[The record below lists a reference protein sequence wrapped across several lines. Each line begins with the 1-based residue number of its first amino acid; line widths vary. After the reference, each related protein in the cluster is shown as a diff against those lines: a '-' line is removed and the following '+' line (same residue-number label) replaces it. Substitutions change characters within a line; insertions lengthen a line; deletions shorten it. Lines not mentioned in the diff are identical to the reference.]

1 MNAPMTMTDR
11 QIHDGLLTIDS
22 HIDIPWPPG
31 PSPFEDG
38 PRRVDLPKM
47 RRGGI
52 GAGCFAAYIP
62 QGKRDAAGFAAA
74 HDRAVAML
82 RAIHAMGET
91 RAGAVPAQL
100 ATTVAEIEAARLA
113 GGPAIIPV
121 VENGHAIGET
131 LDHLDEFRALGARYM
146 TLTHNGHNA
155 LADSSVPRKDLG
167 DEPTLHG
174 GLSELGRAAIARMNR
189 LGMMVDVS
197 HTSKAAM
204 LQAIAASST
213 PVIATHS
220 SIRALCDHPRNLD
233 DEQLDAMAASGGVVQ
248 VTLVS
253 FFLKAGKK
261 ETEVTLGDFIDH
273 IDYAVQRMGIAH
285 VGIGSDF
292 DGGGGVVGWRD
303 AGESANVTF
312 ELMRRGYDRAAIA
325 ALPEKYRTV
334 ITLFHLQGK
343 QYDEIAT
350 VLDLP
355 MGTVKTHLFRAK
367 ELLRKSLG
375 DQIAERGR

>member
-1 MNAPMTMTDR
+1 MNAPMTLTDR
-11 QIHDGLLTIDS
+11 QLHDALLTIDS

-31 PSPFEDG
+31 PSAFEDG

-62 QGKRDAAGFAAA
+62 QGRRDAAGHAAA
-74 HDRAVAML
+74 QERALAML
-82 RAIHAMGET
+82 HAIRGMGEAD
-91 RAGAVPAQL
+91 AGAVPGIV
-100 ATTVAEIEAARLA
+100 ATTVAEIEDARLA
-113 GGPAIIPV
+113 GGPAIIPA
-121 VENGHAIGET
+121 VENGYAIGET
-131 LDHLDEFRALGARYM
+131 LDHLDAFRALGARYM

-167 DEPTLHG
+167 DGPTLHG
-174 GLSELGRAAIARMNR
+174 GLSDLGLAAIERMNR

-204 LQAIAASST
+204 LQAVRASRT

-220 SIRALCDHPRNLD
+220 SIRAICDHPRNLD
-233 DEQLDAMAASGGVVQ
+233 DEQLDALAASGGVVQ

-261 ETEVTLGDFIDH
+261 EAEVTLSDFADH
-273 IDYAVQRMGIAH
+273 IDYAVRRMGVSH

-303 AGESANVTF
+303 AGESANVTA
-312 ELMRRGYDRAAIA
+312 ELLRRGYDRAAIA
-325 ALPEKYRTV
+325 ALWGGNFLR
-334 ITLFHLQGK
+334 
-343 QYDEIAT
+343 
-350 VLDLP
+350 
-355 MGTVKTHLFRAK
+355 
-367 ELLRKSLG
+367 LLRL
-375 DQIAERGR
+375 AEETADESGATA

>member
-1 MNAPMTMTDR
+1 MNAPMMMNAQ

-31 PSPFEDG
+31 PSAFEDG

-47 RRGGI
+47 RRGGV

-62 QGKRDAAGFAAA
+62 QGRRDAAGSAAA
-74 HDRAVAML
+74 HERAVAML
-82 RAIHAMGET
+82 HAIRGMGE
-91 RAGAVPAQL
+91 AGAGGAPGQI

-121 VENGHAIGET
+121 VENGYAMGET

-155 LADSSVPRKDLG
+155 LADSSVPRRDLG
-167 DEPTLHG
+167 DGPTLHG
-174 GLSELGRAAIARMNR
+174 GLSDLGRAAIERMNR

-213 PVIATHS
+213 PVLATHS
-220 SIRALCDHPRNLD
+220 SIRAICDHPRNLD

-248 VTLVS
+248 ITLVS

-261 ETEVTLGDFIDH
+261 EAEVTLGDFADH

-303 AGESANVTF
+303 ASESANVTA
-312 ELMRRGYDRAAIA
+312 ELIRRGYDRSAIA
-325 ALPEKYRTV
+325 ALWGGNFLR
-334 ITLFHLQGK
+334 
-343 QYDEIAT
+343 
-350 VLDLP
+350 
-355 MGTVKTHLFRAK
+355 
-367 ELLRKSLG
+367 LLRL
-375 DQIAERGR
+375 AEEKAA

>member
-47 RRGGI
+47 RRGGV

-74 HDRAVAML
+74 HERAIAML
-82 RAIHAMGET
+82 RAIHSMGESI
-91 RAGAVPAQL
+91 AGAVPARL

-167 DEPTLHG
+167 DEATLHG
-174 GLSELGRAAIARMNR
+174 GLSDLGRAAIGRMNR

-204 LQAIAASST
+204 LQAISASST

-233 DEQLDAMAASGGVVQ
+233 DEQLDAMAESGGVVQ

-253 FFLKAGKK
+253 FFLRAGKK

-303 AGESANVTF
+303 AGESANVTS

-325 ALPEKYRTV
+325 ALWGGNFLR
-334 ITLFHLQGK
+334 
-343 QYDEIAT
+343 
-350 VLDLP
+350 
-355 MGTVKTHLFRAK
+355 
-367 ELLRKSLG
+367 LLRL
-375 DQIAERGR
+375 AEETSTWQTGA

>member
-1 MNAPMTMTDR
+1 MNAPMTQTDR
-11 QIHDGLLTIDS
+11 QLHDALLTIDS

-31 PSPFEDG
+31 PSAFEDG

-62 QGKRDAAGFAAA
+62 QGRRDAAGHAAA
-74 HDRAVAML
+74 HERALAML
-82 RAIHAMGET
+82 HAIRAMGGNSGASQD
-91 RAGAVPAQL
+91 AGTPGAKGVPGII
-100 ATTVAEIEAARLA
+100 ATTVAEIEGARLA

-121 VENGHAIGET
+121 VENGYAMGET
-131 LDHLDEFRALGARYM
+131 LDHLDAYRALGARYM

-167 DEPTLHG
+167 DAPTLHG
-174 GLSELGRAAIARMNR
+174 GLSDLGLAAIDRMNR

-204 LQAIAASST
+204 LQAVRASRT

-220 SIRALCDHPRNLD
+220 SIRAICDHPRNLD
-233 DEQLDAMAASGGVVQ
+233 DEQLDALAASGGVVQ

-261 ETEVTLGDFIDH
+261 EAEVTLGDFADH
-273 IDYAVQRMGIAH
+273 IDYAVRRMGIAH

-303 AGESANVTF
+303 AGESANVTA
-312 ELMRRGYDRAAIA
+312 ELLRRGYDRAAIA
-325 ALPEKYRTV
+325 ALWGGNFLR
-334 ITLFHLQGK
+334 
-343 QYDEIAT
+343 
-350 VLDLP
+350 
-355 MGTVKTHLFRAK
+355 
-367 ELLRKSLG
+367 LLRL
-375 DQIAERGR
+375 AEETAHESSTTT

>member
-74 HDRAVAML
+74 HERAVAML
-82 RAIHAMGET
+82 HAIRSMGET
-91 RAGAVPAQL
+91 ESGADLVPAQI
-100 ATTVAEIEAARLA
+100 ATTVAEIEAARFA
-113 GGPAIIPV
+113 GGPAIIPA
-121 VENGHAIGET
+121 VENGHAIGGT

-155 LADSSVPRKDLG
+155 LADSSVPRRDLG
-167 DEPTLHG
+167 DGPTLHG
-174 GLSELGRAAIARMNR
+174 GLSDLGRAAIGRMNR

-204 LQAIAASST
+204 LQAIGASST

-220 SIRALCDHPRNLD
+220 SVRALCDHPRNLD
-233 DEQLDAMAASGGVVQ
+233 DEQLDALAASGGVVQ

-261 ETEVTLGDFIDH
+261 ESEVTLDDFLDH

-303 AGESANVTF
+303 AGESANVTA
-312 ELMRRGYDRAAIA
+312 ELLRRGYDRAAIA
-325 ALPEKYRTV
+325 ALWGGNFLR
-334 ITLFHLQGK
+334 
-343 QYDEIAT
+343 
-350 VLDLP
+350 
-355 MGTVKTHLFRAK
+355 
-367 ELLRKSLG
+367 LLRLAEETSLW
-375 DQIAERGR
+375 QPAP

>member
-1 MNAPMTMTDR
+1 MNATMTFNDR
-11 QIHDGLLTIDS
+11 RLHDGLLTIDS

-74 HDRAVAML
+74 HERAIAML
-82 RAIHAMGET
+82 HAIRAMGEART
-91 RAGAVPAQL
+91 GAIPAHI

-131 LDHLDEFRALGARYM
+131 LDHLDAFRALGARYM

-155 LADSSVPRKDLG
+155 LADSSVPRRDLG
-167 DEPTLHG
+167 DGPTLHG
-174 GLSELGRAAIARMNR
+174 GLSGLGREAIGRMNR

-213 PVIATHS
+213 PVVATHS
-220 SIRALCDHPRNLD
+220 SIRALCEHPRNLD
-233 DEQLDAMAASGGVVQ
+233 DEQLDALAESGGVVQ

-261 ETEVTLGDFIDH
+261 ETEVTLDDFLDH

-303 AGESANVTF
+303 AGESANVTA
-312 ELMRRGYDRAAIA
+312 ELMRRGYDRTAIA
-325 ALPEKYRTV
+325 ALWGGN
-334 ITLFHLQGK
+334 F
-343 QYDEIAT
+343 
-350 VLDLP
+350 
-355 MGTVKTHLFRAK
+355 
-367 ELLRKSLG
+367 LRLMRLAEETSLW
-375 DQIAERGR
+375 RPVP

>member
-1 MNAPMTMTDR
+1 MNAPMMLSDR

-74 HDRAVAML
+74 HERAIAML
-82 RAIHAMGET
+82 HAVRAMGGT
-91 RAGAVPAQL
+91 PGAGAAGAVPGIV

-113 GGPAIIPV
+113 GGPAVIPV
-121 VENGHAIGET
+121 VENGHAMGET
-131 LDHLDEFRALGARYM
+131 LDHLDAYRALGARYM

-155 LADSSVPRKDLG
+155 LADSSVPRRDLG
-167 DEPTLHG
+167 DGPTLHG
-174 GLSELGRAAIARMNR
+174 GLSDLGHAAIGRMNR

-204 LQAIAASST
+204 LQAIAASTT
-213 PVIATHS
+213 PVMATHS

-233 DEQLDAMAASGGVVQ
+233 DQQLDAMAASGGVVQ

-261 ETEVTLGDFIDH
+261 EAEVTLADFVDH

-303 AGESANVTF
+303 AGESANVTV
-312 ELMRRGYDRAAIA
+312 ELLRRGYDRAAIA
-325 ALPEKYRTV
+325 ALWGGNFLR
-334 ITLFHLQGK
+334 
-343 QYDEIAT
+343 
-350 VLDLP
+350 
-355 MGTVKTHLFRAK
+355 
-367 ELLRKSLG
+367 LLRL
-375 DQIAERGR
+375 AEEMSVWKAGG

>member
-1 MNAPMTMTDR
+1 MNAPMKLTDR
-11 QIHDGLLTIDS
+11 QLHDGLLTIDS

-31 PSPFEDG
+31 PSAFEDG

-62 QGKRDAAGFAAA
+62 QGRRDAAGHAAA
-74 HDRAVAML
+74 HERALAML
-82 RAIHAMGET
+82 HAIRAMGGSPIDK
-91 RAGAVPAQL
+91 RGDKGGADGGDAVVPGII
-100 ATTVAEIEAARLA
+100 ATTVAEIEDARLA
-113 GGPAIIPV
+113 GGPAIIPA
-121 VENGHAIGET
+121 VENGYAMGET
-131 LDHLDEFRALGARYM
+131 LDHLDAYRALGARYM

-167 DEPTLHG
+167 DAPTLHG
-174 GLSELGRAAIARMNR
+174 GLSDLGLAAIERMNR

-204 LQAIAASST
+204 LQAVRASRT

-220 SIRALCDHPRNLD
+220 SIRAICDHPRNLD
-233 DEQLDAMAASGGVVQ
+233 DEQLDALAASGGVVQ

-261 ETEVTLGDFIDH
+261 EAEVTLGDFADH
-273 IDYAVQRMGIAH
+273 IDHAVRRMGISH

-303 AGESANVTF
+303 AGESANVTA
-312 ELMRRGYDRAAIA
+312 ELLRRGYDRAAIA
-325 ALPEKYRTV
+325 ALWGGNFLR
-334 ITLFHLQGK
+334 
-343 QYDEIAT
+343 
-350 VLDLP
+350 
-355 MGTVKTHLFRAK
+355 
-367 ELLRKSLG
+367 LLRL
-375 DQIAERGR
+375 AEETADESGALA

>member
-1 MNAPMTMTDR
+1 MNAPSKMTDR

-74 HDRAVAML
+74 HDRAIAML
-82 RAIHAMGET
+82 RAIRGMDET
-91 RAGAVPAQL
+91 ASGAVPAQL

-113 GGPAIIPV
+113 GGPAVIPV

-174 GLSELGRAAIARMNR
+174 GLSELGRAAIGRMNR

-204 LQAIAASST
+204 LQAIEVSRT
-213 PVIATHS
+213 PVVATHS

-233 DEQLDAMAASGGVVQ
+233 DEQLDALAASGGVVQ

-303 AGESANVTF
+303 AGESANVTA
-312 ELMRRGYDRAAIA
+312 ELLRRGYDRPAIA
-325 ALPEKYRTV
+325 ALWGGNFLR
-334 ITLFHLQGK
+334 
-343 QYDEIAT
+343 
-350 VLDLP
+350 
-355 MGTVKTHLFRAK
+355 
-367 ELLRKSLG
+367 LLRL
-375 DQIAERGR
+375 AEETAA

>member
-1 MNAPMTMTDR
+1 MNAPMTITDR

-62 QGKRDAAGFAAA
+62 QGKRDAAGFTAAYE
-74 HDRAVAML
+74 RATAML
-82 RAIHAMGET
+82 HAIRGIGE
-91 RAGAVPAQL
+91 AGTGARI
-100 ATTVAEIEAARLA
+100 ATTVAEIEAARRA
-113 GGPAIIPV
+113 GSPAINPV

-131 LDHLDEFRALGARYM
+131 LDRLDEFRALGARYM

-167 DEPTLHG
+167 DEPSLHG
-174 GLSELGRAAIARMNR
+174 GLSDLGRAAIARMNR

-204 LQAIAASST
+204 LEATTVSRT

-233 DEQLDAMAASGGVVQ
+233 DEQLDALAASGGVVQ

-292 DGGGGVVGWRD
+292 DGGGGVVGWHN
-303 AGESANVTF
+303 AGESANVTA
-312 ELMRRGYDRAAIA
+312 ELLRRGYDQPAIA
-325 ALPEKYRTV
+325 ALWGGNFLR
-334 ITLFHLQGK
+334 
-343 QYDEIAT
+343 
-350 VLDLP
+350 
-355 MGTVKTHLFRAK
+355 
-367 ELLRKSLG
+367 LLRL
-375 DQIAERGR
+375 AEETAA

>member
-1 MNAPMTMTDR
+1 MNAPMTVNHR

-62 QGKRDAAGFAAA
+62 QGKRDAGGFAIA
-74 HDRAVAML
+74 HERAVAML
-82 RAIHAMGET
+82 HAIRGMGET
-91 RAGAVPAQL
+91 TVPGTIPASI
-100 ATTVAEIEAARLA
+100 ATTVAEIEAARFA
-113 GGPAIIPV
+113 GATAVIPV

-131 LDHLDEFRALGARYM
+131 LDHLDAFRALGARYM

-155 LADSSVPRKDLG
+155 LSDSSVPRRDLG
-167 DEPTLHG
+167 DGATLHG
-174 GLSELGRAAIARMNR
+174 GLSDLGVAAIGRMNR

-204 LQAIAASST
+204 LQAVGVSST

-220 SIRALCDHPRNLD
+220 CIRALCDHPRNLD
-233 DEQLDAMAASGGVVQ
+233 DQQLDALAESGGVAQ
-248 VTLVS
+248 ITLVS
-253 FFLKAGKK
+253 FFLKTGKK
-261 ETEVTLGDFIDH
+261 ESEVTLGDFLDH

-303 AGESANVTF
+303 AGESANVTA
-312 ELMRRGYDRAAIA
+312 ELLRRGYDQPAIA
-325 ALPEKYRTV
+325 ALWGGNFLR
-334 ITLFHLQGK
+334 
-343 QYDEIAT
+343 
-350 VLDLP
+350 
-355 MGTVKTHLFRAK
+355 
-367 ELLRKSLG
+367 LLRL
-375 DQIAERGR
+375 AEETAV

>member
-1 MNAPMTMTDR
+1 MTMTDR

-22 HIDIPWPPG
+22 HIDIPWPSG

-74 HDRAVAML
+74 HERAVAML
-82 RAIHAMGET
+82 RAIHGMGENK
-91 RAGAVPAQL
+91 AGAVPAQV

-155 LADSSVPRKDLG
+155 LADSSVPRRDLG
-167 DEPTLHG
+167 DDPTLHG
-174 GLSELGRAAIARMNR
+174 GLSDLGRAAIERMNR

-204 LQAIAASST
+204 LQAILASST

-303 AGESANVTF
+303 AGESANVTA
-312 ELMRRGYDRAAIA
+312 ELMRRGYDRPAIA
-325 ALPEKYRTV
+325 ALWGGNFLR
-334 ITLFHLQGK
+334 
-343 QYDEIAT
+343 
-350 VLDLP
+350 
-355 MGTVKTHLFRAK
+355 
-367 ELLRKSLG
+367 LLRL
-375 DQIAERGR
+375 AEENSTWQMGA

>member
-31 PSPFEDG
+31 ASPFEDG

-62 QGKRDAAGFAAA
+62 QGKRDAAGFVAS
-74 HDRAVAML
+74 HDRAIAML
-82 RAIHAMGET
+82 RAIRSMGESPGLE
-91 RAGAVPAQL
+91 RAPAIPASI

-113 GGPAIIPV
+113 GSPAIIPV
-121 VENGHAIGET
+121 VENGHAMGET

-174 GLSELGRAAIARMNR
+174 GLSDLGRAAIGRMNR

-204 LQAIAASST
+204 LQAIGVSST

-233 DEQLDAMAASGGVVQ
+233 DEQLDALAASGGVVQ

-273 IDYAVQRMGIAH
+273 IDYAVRRMGIAH

-292 DGGGGVVGWRD
+292 DGVVGWRD
-303 AGESANVTF
+303 AGESANVTA
-312 ELMRRGYDRAAIA
+312 ELMRRGYDQA
-325 ALPEKYRTV
+325 ALAALWGGNFLRLLQLAEEK
-334 ITLFHLQGK
+334 
-343 QYDEIAT
+343 
-350 VLDLP
+350 
-355 MGTVKTHLFRAK
+355 
-367 ELLRKSLG
+367 
-375 DQIAERGR
+375 AE

>member
-1 MNAPMTMTDR
+1 MMMDTR
-11 QIHDGLLTIDS
+11 QLHDALLTIDS

-62 QGKRDAAGFAAA
+62 QGKRDAAGYQAAF
-74 HDRAVAML
+74 DRASAML
-82 RAIHAMGET
+82 RAIQTMGEPT
-91 RAGAVPAQL
+91 GAAIPGRI
-100 ATTVAEIEAARLA
+100 ATTVAEIEAARRDGA
-113 GGPAIIPV
+113 TAIIPA

-131 LDHLDEFRALGARYM
+131 LDHLDTFRAMGARYM

-167 DEPTLHG
+167 DEPELHG
-174 GLSELGRAAIARMNR
+174 GLSDFGRAAIARMNN
-189 LGMMVDVS
+189 LGMMVDISHVS
-197 HTSKAAM
+197 KTAM
-204 LQAIAASST
+204 LQAIETSRT

-220 SIRALCDHPRNLD
+220 SVRALCDHPRNLD
-233 DEQLDAMAASGGVVQ
+233 DEQLDALAASGGVIQ

-253 FFLKAGKK
+253 FFLRAGKK
-261 ETEVTLGDFIDH
+261 ETEVTLGDFADH
-273 IDYAVQRMGIAH
+273 IDHAVQRMGIAH

-303 AGESANVTF
+303 AGESANVTA
-312 ELMRRGYDRAAIA
+312 ELMRRGYDQPAIA
-325 ALPEKYRTV
+325 ALWGGNFLR
-334 ITLFHLQGK
+334 
-343 QYDEIAT
+343 
-350 VLDLP
+350 
-355 MGTVKTHLFRAK
+355 
-367 ELLRKSLG
+367 LLRL
-375 DQIAERGR
+375 AEESAA

>member
-1 MNAPMTMTDR
+1 MNAPMTFNDR

-47 RRGGI
+47 RRGGV

-62 QGKRDAAGFAAA
+62 QGKRDPGGFASAY
-74 HDRAVAML
+74 DRAIAML
-82 RAIHAMGET
+82 HAIRSMGE
-91 RAGAVPAQL
+91 AGNGTVPGRI
-100 ATTVAEIEAARLA
+100 ATTVAEIEDTRLA

-131 LDHLDEFRALGARYM
+131 LDHLDAFRALGARYM

-155 LADSSVPRKDLG
+155 LADSSVARRDLG
-167 DEPTLHG
+167 DGQTLHG
-174 GLSELGRAAIARMNR
+174 GLSDLGRAAIGRMNR

-204 LQAIAASST
+204 LQAVAASST

-220 SIRALCDHPRNLD
+220 CIRALCDHPRNLD
-233 DEQLDAMAASGGVVQ
+233 DEQLDALAASGGVVQ

-261 ETEVTLGDFIDH
+261 EAEVTLDDFVDH
-273 IDYAVQRMGIAH
+273 IDYAVRRMGIAH

-303 AGESANVTF
+303 AGESANVTA
-312 ELMRRGYDRAAIA
+312 ELVRRGYDRPAIA
-325 ALPEKYRTV
+325 ALWGGNFMR
-334 ITLFHLQGK
+334 
-343 QYDEIAT
+343 
-350 VLDLP
+350 
-355 MGTVKTHLFRAK
+355 
-367 ELLRKSLG
+367 LLRLSEETSTW
-375 DQIAERGR
+375 QPAA

>member
-1 MNAPMTMTDR
+1 MNAPMMMDYR
-11 QIHDGLLTIDS
+11 QVHDGLLTIDS

-47 RRGGI
+47 RRGGV

-62 QGKRDAAGFAAA
+62 QGKRDAAGYAAA

-82 RAIHAMGET
+82 RAIHAMGEPT
-91 RAGAVPAQL
+91 AAGISGRV

-131 LDHLDEFRALGARYM
+131 LDHLDEFRSLGARYM

-155 LADSSVPRKDLG
+155 LADSSVPRRDLG
-167 DEPTLHG
+167 DEAQLHG
-174 GLSELGRAAIARMNR
+174 GLSDLGRAAIARMNR

-204 LQAIAASST
+204 LQAVAASAT
-213 PVIATHS
+213 PVMATHS
-220 SIRALCDHPRNLD
+220 CIRALCDHPRNLD
-233 DEQLDAMAASGGVVQ
+233 DEQLDALAASGGVVQ

-261 ETEVTLGDFIDH
+261 EAEVTLSDFVDH
-273 IDYAVQRMGIAH
+273 IDYAVQRVGIAQ

-292 DGGGGVVGWRD
+292 DGGGGVIGWRD
-303 AGESANVTF
+303 AGESANVTA
-312 ELMRRGYDRAAIA
+312 ELLRRGYDRPAIA
-325 ALPEKYRTV
+325 ALWGGNFLR
-334 ITLFHLQGK
+334 
-343 QYDEIAT
+343 
-350 VLDLP
+350 
-355 MGTVKTHLFRAK
+355 
-367 ELLRKSLG
+367 LLR
-375 DQIAERGR
+375 IAEEQAA